1 MARVVDVSPQKYF
14 EKFEDGAL
22 IVGEGLA
29 RFQRLQAATFGT
41 NDDLFSGFK
50 RPAACCYMERVMNL
64 RISRR
69 WARL

>member
-41 NDDLFSGFK
+41 NDDLFF
-50 RPAACCYMERVMNL
+50 RF
-64 RISRR
+64 
-69 WARL
+69 

>member
-41 NDDLFSGFK
+41 NDDLFPVLSALQ
-50 RPAACCYMERVMNL
+50 PVVTWNA
-64 RISRR
+64 
-69 WARL
+69 